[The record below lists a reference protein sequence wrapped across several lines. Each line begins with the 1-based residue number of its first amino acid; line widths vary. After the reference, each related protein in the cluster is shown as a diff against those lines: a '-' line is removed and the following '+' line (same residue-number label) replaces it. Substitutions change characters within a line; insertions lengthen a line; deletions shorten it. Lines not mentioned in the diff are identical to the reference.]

1 MGGTHTG
8 LPGEVSP
15 FPGRTHGGGHT
26 HEGADAGAVVKQIA
40 ARHSQR
46 ARRERGAREDLEVV
60 WALTGRKARE
70 RREESVRMLGA
81 TAHRQPVELTCCE
94 LGKRCHGQT
103 VVQLIQRA
111 SGSAASCPLLPREAA
126 AGAQPRGAASRK
138 RGAGALDDGQR
149 GHDGRGGGSPSR
161 ERRRL
166 RSRRRRSR
174 SPSGTSPAGSRGY
187 DRARAP

>member
-111 SGSAASCPLLPREAA
+111 RRHARGTAATTL
-126 AGAQPRGAASRK
+126 
-138 RGAGALDDGQR
+138 
-149 GHDGRGGGSPSR
+149 H
-161 ERRRL
+161 
-166 RSRRRRSR
+166 
-174 SPSGTSPAGSRGY
+174 
-187 DRARAP
+187 